1 MAAVYIC
8 VKRTDIP
15 NGVLQITD
23 LQPNV
28 SQRNGSIDPPGQT
41 KYINR
46 LQNDTLV
53 LSGND
58 TAAQYEGFAA
68 YLIDHV
74 VKNSA
79 NVPITAAVANLIAG
93 DLVAVVNAGTALSL
107 AVIDASIQARAG
119 DGTSGL
125 TVGGSNGTVAD
136 ILKIAA
142 GAEYVLPAGTTV
154 VTGVNAPVNAGA
166 FTEGQYRNTY
176 DTGAFQISFGEGQ
189 IAGFMSPTFNYGGN
203 ESPVLP
209 AGPALVC
216 YASDGTL
223 YAL

>member
-1 MAAVYIC
+1 MGYVYIC
-8 VKRTDIP
+8 MKRTDIP
-15 NGVLQITD
+15 NGVLQVLD

-41 KYINR
+41 KYVNR

-107 AVIDASIQARAG
+107 AVIDPSIQARTG
-119 DGTSGL
+119 DVTSGL
-125 TVGGSNGTVAD
+125 TAGGSNGTVAD

-154 VTGVNAPVNAGA
+154 ITGLNAPVNAGA
-166 FTEGQYRNTY
+166 FTDGQYRNTY
-176 DTGAFQISFGEGQ
+176 DTGAFQISFGEGM
-189 IAGFMSPTFNYGGN
+189 IAGFMGASFEYDGTTG
-203 ESPVLP
+203 
-209 AGPALVC
+209 AALVC
-216 YASDGTL
+216 YTNTGALYTL
-223 YAL
+223 

>member
-1 MAAVYIC
+1 MGYVYIC
-8 VKRTDIP
+8 MKRTDIP
-15 NGVLQITD
+15 NGVLQVLD

-41 KYINR
+41 KYVNR

-74 VKNSA
+74 VKNGA

-107 AVIDASIQARAG
+107 AVINASIQARTV

-125 TVGGSNGTVAD
+125 TAGGSNGTVAD

-154 VTGVNAPVNAGA
+154 ITGLNAPVNAGA
-166 FTEGQYRNTY
+166 FTNGQYRNTY
-176 DTGAFQISFGEGQ
+176 DTGAFQISFGEGM
-189 IAGFMSPTFNYGGN
+189 IAGFMGASFEYDGTTG
-203 ESPVLP
+203 
-209 AGPALVC
+209 AALVC
-216 YASDGTL
+216 YANDGTL
-223 YAL
+223 YTL

>member
-1 MAAVYIC
+1 M
-8 VKRTDIP
+8 KRTDIP
-15 NGVLQITD
+15 NGVLQVLD

-41 KYINR
+41 KYVNR

-107 AVIDASIQARAG
+107 AVIDPSIQARTG
-119 DGTSGL
+119 DVTSGL
-125 TVGGSNGTVAD
+125 TAGGSNGTVAD

-154 VTGVNAPVNAGA
+154 ITGLNAPVNAGA
-166 FTEGQYRNTY
+166 FTDGQYRNTY
-176 DTGAFQISFGEGQ
+176 DTGAFQISFGEGM
-189 IAGFMSPTFNYGGN
+189 IAGFMGASFEYDGTTG
-203 ESPVLP
+203 
-209 AGPALVC
+209 AALVC
-216 YASDGTL
+216 YTNTGALYTL
-223 YAL
+223 

>member
-1 MAAVYIC
+1 M
-8 VKRTDIP
+8 KRTDIP
-15 NGVLQITD
+15 NGVLQVLD

-41 KYINR
+41 KYVNR

-74 VKNSA
+74 VRNA
-79 NVPITAAVANLIAG
+79 GNVPITAAMANLIAG

-107 AVIDASIQARAG
+107 AVIDASIQARTV

-125 TVGGSNGTVAD
+125 TAGGSDGTVAD

-154 VTGVNAPVNAGA
+154 ITGLNAPVNAGA
-166 FTEGQYRNTY
+166 FTNGQYRNTY
-176 DTGAFQISFGEGQ
+176 DTGAFQISFGEGM
-189 IAGFMSPTFNYGGN
+189 IAGFMSASFEYDGTSG
-203 ESPVLP
+203 
-209 AGPALVC
+209 AALVC
-216 YASDGTL
+216 YTNTGALYTL
-223 YAL
+223 

>member
-1 MAAVYIC
+1 M
-8 VKRTDIP
+8 KRTDIP
-15 NGVLQITD
+15 NGVLQVLD

-41 KYINR
+41 KYVNR

-53 LSGND
+53 LSGKD

-74 VKNSA
+74 VRNA
-79 NVPITAAVANLIAG
+79 GNVPITAAMANLIAG

-107 AVIDASIQARAG
+107 AVIDASIQARTV

-125 TVGGSNGTVAD
+125 TAGGSDGTVAD

-154 VTGVNAPVNAGA
+154 ITGLNAPVNAGA
-166 FTEGQYRNTY
+166 FTNGQYRNTY
-176 DTGAFQISFGEGQ
+176 DTGAFQISFGEGM
-189 IAGFMSPTFNYGGN
+189 IAGFMSASFEYDGTSG
-203 ESPVLP
+203 
-209 AGPALVC
+209 AALVC
-216 YASDGTL
+216 YTNTGALYTL
-223 YAL
+223 

>member
-1 MAAVYIC
+1 MGYVYIC
-8 VKRTDIP
+8 MKRTDIP
-15 NGVLQITD
+15 NGVLQVLD

-41 KYINR
+41 KYVNR

-74 VKNSA
+74 VRNA
-79 NVPITAAVANLIAG
+79 GNVPITAAMANLIAG

-107 AVIDASIQARAG
+107 AVIDASIQARTV

-125 TVGGSNGTVAD
+125 TAGGSDGTVAD

-154 VTGVNAPVNAGA
+154 ITGLNAPVNAGA
-166 FTEGQYRNTY
+166 FTNGQYRNTY
-176 DTGAFQISFGEGQ
+176 DTGAFQISFGEGM
-189 IAGFMSPTFNYGGN
+189 IAGFMSASFEYDGTSG
-203 ESPVLP
+203 
-209 AGPALVC
+209 AALVC
-216 YASDGTL
+216 YTNTGALYTL
-223 YAL
+223 

>member
-1 MAAVYIC
+1 MGYVYIC
-8 VKRTDIP
+8 MKRTDIP

-74 VKNSA
+74 VKA
-79 NVPITAAVANLIAG
+79 T
-93 DLVAVVNAGTALSL
+93 
-107 AVIDASIQARAG
+107 
-119 DGTSGL
+119 
-125 TVGGSNGTVAD
+125 
-136 ILKIAA
+136 
-142 GAEYVLPAGTTV
+142 
-154 VTGVNAPVNAGA
+154 
-166 FTEGQYRNTY
+166 
-176 DTGAFQISFGEGQ
+176 
-189 IAGFMSPTFNYGGN
+189 
-203 ESPVLP
+203 
-209 AGPALVC
+209 
-216 YASDGTL
+216 
-223 YAL
+223 

>member
-1 MAAVYIC
+1 MGYVYIC
-8 VKRTDIP
+8 MKRTDIP
-15 NGVLQITD
+15 NGVLQVLD

-41 KYINR
+41 KYVNR

-79 NVPITAAVANLIAG
+79 NIPITAAVANLIAG

-107 AVIDASIQARAG
+107 AVIDASIQARTV
-119 DGTSGL
+119 DVTSGL
-125 TVGGSNGTVAD
+125 TAGGSNGTVAD

-154 VTGVNAPVNAGA
+154 ITGLNAPVNEGA
-166 FTEGQYRNTY
+166 FTNGQYRNTY
-176 DTGAFQISFGEGQ
+176 DTGAFQISFGEGM
-189 IAGFMSPTFNYGGN
+189 IAGFMGASFEYDGTSG
-203 ESPVLP
+203 
-209 AGPALVC
+209 AALVC
-216 YASDGTL
+216 YTNTGALYTL
-223 YAL
+223 